1 MNVTTRSLAW
11 WHALLEQPRWF
22 CWRQNVNSP
31 KMTDLKETQNVDY
44 TPTQSPK
51 SHPTLDLRASA

>member
-1 MNVTTRSLAW
+1 MNLTTRSLAW

-31 KMTDLKETQNVDY
+31 KVTDLKETQNVEY
-44 TPTQSPK
+44 THTHTHTVSQIPPD
-51 SHPTLDLRASA
+51 P